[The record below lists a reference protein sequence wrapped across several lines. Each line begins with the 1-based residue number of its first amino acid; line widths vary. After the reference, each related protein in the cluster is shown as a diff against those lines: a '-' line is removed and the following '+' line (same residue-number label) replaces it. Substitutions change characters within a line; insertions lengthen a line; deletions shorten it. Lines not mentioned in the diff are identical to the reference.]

1 MACFDQRPHI
11 AVKEGQNQGLD
22 MGTIR
27 IRIGHDDDFVIIG
40 IFHIEISPYSC
51 TDGVNHGVDF
61 FIFHDVCHLGL
72 GGVEDLT
79 S

>member
-1 MACFDQRPHI
+1 
-11 AVKEGQNQGLD
+11 
-22 MGTIR
+22 MGTVR

-51 TDGVNHGVDF
+51 TDGVDHGVDF

-72 GGVEDLT
+72 GGIENLSSQGQDSLEFPVTALLG
-79 S
+79 